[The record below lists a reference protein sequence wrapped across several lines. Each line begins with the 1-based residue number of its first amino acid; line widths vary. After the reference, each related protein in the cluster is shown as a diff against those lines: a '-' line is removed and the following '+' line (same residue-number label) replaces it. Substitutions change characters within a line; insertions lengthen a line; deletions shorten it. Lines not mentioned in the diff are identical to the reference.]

1 MTPDDGA
8 TPINEE
14 ERESLIPSYI
24 TLRGE
29 LNEAEQANIL
39 EDEAWAFTKKRNVL
53 DERPLNN
60 LHKRMFVR
68 PKIKHNNLLINWRSI
83 FRHS

>member
-1 MTPDDGA
+1 VTPDDGA

-39 EDEAWAFTKKRNVL
+39 EDEAWASQP
-53 DERPLNN
+53 D
-60 LHKRMFVR
+60 
-68 PKIKHNNLLINWRSI
+68 
-83 FRHS
+83 